1 MGRPKKTDVVD
12 ETAVVDDVV
21 VDGVENEE
29 TGVEVEEEL
38 IKLTCLTNIKSGD
51 RRYTV
56 GENIAV
62 KSDEAEYLLRVGA
75 VAKV

>member
-12 ETAVVDDVV
+12 ETAVVDDV
-21 VDGVENEE
+21 ENEE
-29 TGVEVEEEL
+29 TEVEVEEEL

-62 KSDEAEYLLRVGA
+62 KSDEAEYLLKVGA

>member
-12 ETAVVDDVV
+12 ETAVVDE
-21 VDGVENEE
+21 VENEE
-29 TGVEVEEEL
+29 TEVEVEEEL

-62 KSDEAEYLLRVGA
+62 KSDEAEYLLKVGA